1 VRADGDDDDGD
12 GGMLRALLGDGDDE
26 GGEDAGGRGGDGL
39 RAQAALDAL
48 DDELDEGGES
58 LCTLLFNSLAGRERQ
73 TTAGIDLE
81 VARMQEGGVVMA
93 YVRRLH

>member
-1 VRADGDDDDGD
+1 MCCVCADGDDDGD

-48 DDELDEGGES
+48 DDELDEGEAPQQAQ
-58 LCTLLFNSLAGRERQ
+58 LVFKLFCYPPPLKG
-73 TTAGIDLE
+73 
-81 VARMQEGGVVMA
+81 
-93 YVRRLH
+93 